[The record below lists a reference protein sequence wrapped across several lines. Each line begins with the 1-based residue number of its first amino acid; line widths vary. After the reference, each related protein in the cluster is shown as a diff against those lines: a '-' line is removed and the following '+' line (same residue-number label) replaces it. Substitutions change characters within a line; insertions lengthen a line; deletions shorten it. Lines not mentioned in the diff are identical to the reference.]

1 MCSAPTNSG
10 FFRVF
15 YCPYTDYNDYLQG
28 IFAMSVTTTLDAAR
42 ACRYRYFT
50 WRSDL
55 SWFKRLTMAVAM
67 ACVTGLAAQVRVPL
81 PFTAVPVTGQV
92 FAVLLSGVLLGTYFG
107 GLSQMFY
114 VGLGAVGM
122 PWFAGANPT
131 TLGYIVGFI
140 PAAILVG
147 WMTDRHAK
155 FRGLPGQ
162 ALLMT
167 GAVAI
172 IYGLGALYYGFVM
185 GLGPIA
191 TLMQAV
197 VPFIPADA
205 VKIALAAGIS
215 TTMLP
220 KKPYGPEA
228 THQ

>member
-1 MCSAPTNSG
+1 
-10 FFRVF
+10 
-15 YCPYTDYNDYLQG
+15 
-28 IFAMSVTTTLDAAR
+28 MSVSTTLDAVKGY
-42 ACRYRYFT
+42 RYRYFT
-50 WRSDL
+50 WRSEL
-55 SWFKRLTMAVAM
+55 AWFKKLMMAMAM

-131 TLGYIVGFI
+131 TLGYLIGFI

-155 FRGLPGQ
+155 FRGMPGQ
-162 ALLMT
+162 ACLMT

-172 IYGLGALYYGFVM
+172 IYAFGALYYGFVT
-185 GLGPIA
+185 GLGPMA

-197 VPFIPADA
+197 APFIPVDA
-205 VKIALAAGIS
+205 VKIVLAAGIS

-228 THQ
+228 GQESA

>member
-1 MCSAPTNSG
+1 
-10 FFRVF
+10 
-15 YCPYTDYNDYLQG
+15 
-28 IFAMSVTTTLDAAR
+28 MSVTTTVDAVR

-50 WRSDL
+50 WRSEL
-55 SWFKRLTMAVAM
+55 AWFKRLMMAMAM

-107 GLSQMFY
+107 GLSQVFY
-114 VGLGAVGM
+114 VGLGAAGM
-122 PWFAGANPT
+122 PWFTAAAPA
-131 TLGYIVGFI
+131 TLGYLIGFI

-147 WMTDRHAK
+147 WMTDRYAG
-155 FRGLPGQ
+155 FRRLPGQ
-162 ALLMT
+162 AALMI
-167 GAVAI
+167 GAVALI
-172 IYGLGALYYGFVM
+172 YLFGAVYYGLVM
-185 GLGPIA
+185 GLGPVA

-197 VPFIPADA
+197 VPFIPVDA

-228 THQ
+228 RDKTSR